1 MSYGTLIT
9 AEQLHEH
16 LQDAG
21 WVVVDCR
28 FNLAD
33 HAQGREDYVQ
43 EHIPGAVY
51 AHLDDDLSGPIIK
64 GVTGRHP
71 LPSVEQAAAVISAL
85 GIGNGTQVVAYDD
98 RGGMS
103 SGRLWWML
111 RWLGHD
117 AVAVLDGGWQAWQAA
132 GYPTRSGEETRL
144 PADFTP
150 EPRAD
155 YAVDADAV
163 QQLRTDPAYKV
174 VDSRA
179 ADRYRGENET
189 MDPVG
194 GHIPGAISGQF
205 ADNLDPDGRF
215 KSPEALRAR
224 FEALLGDTPA
234 EQTVFYC
241 GSGVSAAHNILA
253 VAHAGL
259 GDARLYPGSWSEWI
273 TDPSRPVA
281 TGAERG

>member
-1 MSYGTLIT
+1 MAYGTLISV
-9 AEQLHEH
+9 EELNKH
-16 LQDAG
+16 LQDAD

-33 HAQGREDYVQ
+33 HEQGRKDYVQ

-51 AHLDDDLSGPIIK
+51 AHLDEDLSGPIVK

-71 LPSVEQAAAVISAL
+71 LPSVGRAVEIFSRL
-85 GIGNGTQVVAYDD
+85 GIADGVQVVAYDD

-111 RWLGHD
+111 RWLGHE

-132 GYPTRSGEETRL
+132 GYATRSGEETRL
-144 PADFTP
+144 AAEFVPQVREGF
-150 EPRAD
+150 
-155 YAVDADAV
+155 AVDATEV
-163 QQLRTDPAYKV
+163 GQLAGDPAYKV

-189 MDPVG
+189 MDPIG
-194 GHIPGAISGQF
+194 GHIPGAYSGPF
-205 ADNLDPDGRF
+205 GENLGADGKF
-215 KSPEALRAR
+215 KSAEELRAR
-224 FEALLGDTPA
+224 FEALLGETPA
-234 EQTVFYC
+234 DQAVFYC

-259 GDARLYPGSWSEWI
+259 GDAKLYPGSWSEWI
-273 TDPSRPVA
+273 VDPERKVA
-281 TGAERG
+281 TGAGRG

>member
-1 MSYGTLIT
+1 MAYGTLIS
-9 AEQLHEH
+9 AEELHKH
-16 LQDAG
+16 LEDAD

-33 HAQGREDYVQ
+33 HEQGRKDYVQ
-43 EHIPGAVY
+43 EHVPGAVY
-51 AHLDDDLSGPIIK
+51 AHLDDDLSGPIIRE
-64 GVTGRHP
+64 VTGRHP
-71 LPSVEQAAAVISAL
+71 LPSVERAAAVFSAL
-85 GIGNGTQVVAYDD
+85 GIGNGSQVVTYDD

-144 PADFTP
+144 AAEFTP
-150 EPRAD
+150 QPRED
-155 YAVDADAV
+155 FAVDAEAV
-163 QQLRTDPAYKV
+163 QRLRTDPAYMV
-174 VDSRA
+174 VDSRT

-189 MDPVG
+189 MDPIG
-194 GHIPGAISGQF
+194 GHIPGAISGPF
-205 ADNLDPDGRF
+205 GENLGADGRF
-215 KSPEALRAR
+215 KSAEELRER
-224 FEALLGDTPA
+224 FEALLGETPSDRA
-234 EQTVFYC
+234 VFYC

-253 VAHAGL
+253 LAHAGL
-259 GDARLYPGSWSEWI
+259 GDAKLYPGSWSEWI
-273 TDPSRPVA
+273 VDPERPVA

>member
-1 MSYGTLIT
+1 MPYSTLIT
-9 AEQLHEH
+9 AEELQAH
-16 LQDAG
+16 LEDPN

-33 HAQGREDYVQ
+33 HAQGRLDYVQ
-43 EHIPGAVY
+43 AHIPGAVY
-51 AHLDDDLSGPIIK
+51 AHLDDDLSGPIVK
-64 GVTGRHP
+64 GSTGRHP
-71 LPSVEQAAAVISAL
+71 LPSIERAAAVFANL
-85 GIGNGTQVVAYDD
+85 GIGDGVQVVTYDD

-117 AVAVLDGGWQAWQAA
+117 AVALLDGGWQAWQAA
-132 GYPTRSGEETRL
+132 GFATRSGEETRL
-144 PADFTP
+144 PATFTP
-150 EPRAD
+150 QPRTEL
-155 YAVDADAV
+155 AVDANTAGA
-163 QQLRTDPAYKV
+163 LAADPTYKV
-174 VDSRA
+174 VDARA
-179 ADRYRGENET
+179 ADRFRGENET

-194 GHIPGAISGQF
+194 GHIPGAISGPF
-205 ADNLDPDGRF
+205 ADNLGPDGRF
-215 KSPEALRAR
+215 KSPEELRAR
-224 FEALLGDTPA
+224 FAALLGDTPA

-273 TDPSRPVA
+273 TDPNRPVA
-281 TGAERG
+281 TGPN

>member
-1 MSYGTLIT
+1 MPYDTLIT
-9 AEQLHEH
+9 AEALHAH
-16 LQDAG
+16 LQDPD

-28 FNLAD
+28 FNLAN
-33 HAQGREDYVQ
+33 HAQGRQDYIQ

-51 AHLDDDLSGPIIK
+51 AHLDDDLSGPIVK

-71 LPSVEQAAAVISAL
+71 LPSVEQAAAVFAAL
-85 GIGNGTQVVAYDD
+85 GIGAGAQVVTYDD

-132 GYPTRSGEETRL
+132 GYPTRSGEETQL
-144 PADFTP
+144 PSDFTP
-150 EPRAD
+150 QPRAD
-155 YAVDADAV
+155 FAVDAAAV

-194 GHIPGAISGQF
+194 GHIPGALSGPF
-205 ADNLDPDGRF
+205 ADNLGADGRF
-215 KSPEALRAR
+215 KSPGELRAR
-224 FEALLGDTPA
+224 FEVLLGDTPA
-234 EQTVFYC
+234 GQTIFYC

-253 VAHAGL
+253 LAHAGL

-273 TDPSRPVA
+273 TDPARPVA
-281 TGAERG
+281 TEAERG

>member
-1 MSYGTLIT
+1 MPYGTLIT
-9 AEQLHEH
+9 AEELHEH
-16 LQDAG
+16 LQDPD

-33 HAQGREDYVQ
+33 HAQGRQDYIQ

-71 LPSVEQAAAVISAL
+71 LPSVEQAAAVLATL
-85 GIGNGTQVVAYDD
+85 GIGAGAQVVTYDD

-132 GYPTRSGEETRL
+132 GYPTRGGEETRL

-150 EPRAD
+150 QPRAD
-155 YAVDADAV
+155 FAVYADAV
-163 QQLRTDPAYKV
+163 QRLRTDPAYKV

-194 GHIPGAISGQF
+194 GHIPGALSGPF
-205 ADNLDPDGRF
+205 ADNLGADGRF
-215 KSPEALRAR
+215 KSPEELRAR

-234 EQTVFYC
+234 DQTVFYC

-253 VAHAGL
+253 LAHAGL

-273 TDPSRPVA
+273 TDPERPIA
-281 TGAERG
+281 RG

>member
-1 MSYGTLIT
+1 MVYGTLIT
-9 AEQLHEH
+9 AGELNEH
-16 LQDAG
+16 LGDAG

-33 HAQGREDYVQ
+33 HEQGRKEYLAGHV
-43 EHIPGAVY
+43 PGAVY
-51 AHLDDDLSGPIIK
+51 AHLDEDLSGPIVK
-64 GVTGRHP
+64 GATGRHP
-71 LPSVEQAAAVISAL
+71 LPSVERAAAVFSRL
-85 GIGNGTQVVAYDD
+85 GIGQGTQVVAYDD

-117 AVAVLDGGWQAWQAA
+117 AVAVLDGGWQAWQEA
-132 GYPTRSGEETRL
+132 GFPTRGGEEAR
-144 PADFTP
+144 PAAEFAP
-150 EPRAD
+150 QPREGF
-155 YAVDADAV
+155 AVDANAV
-163 QQLRTDPAYKV
+163 QRLRTDPAYKV

-194 GHIPGAISGQF
+194 GHIPGAVSGPF
-205 ADNLDPDGRF
+205 GENLGADGRF
-215 KSPEALRAR
+215 KSPEELRAR
-224 FEALLGDTPA
+224 FEALLGETPA
-234 EQTVFYC
+234 ERAVFYC

-259 GDARLYPGSWSEWI
+259 GDAKLYPGSWSEWI
-273 TDPSRPVA
+273 VDPARPVA
-281 TGAERG
+281 TGES